1 VHVYVYGTQ
10 VKLERKDHLTL
21 FVFSLLFNVNIWLS
35 NYSLNLVTMAMH
47 QVVRAMVPAFT
58 VMLSVPLLG
67 KRYEHIPQCMLL
79 QRTHARTFHS
89 YKPRHH
95 LCFLRLLIAL
105 HFALLVILLLSLH
118 LAVLV

>member
-1 VHVYVYGTQ
+1 MGTPTRARGGAQ
-10 VKLERKDHLTL
+10 VKLERRDYLTL

-67 KRYEHIPQCMLL
+67 KRYVVAWHASYSLPQPCAPSLL
-79 QRTHARTFHS
+79 PALIVKLCTRTS
-89 YKPRHH
+89 YGKR
-95 LCFLRLLIAL
+95 CAL
-105 HFALLVILLLSLH
+105 AKSEDS
-118 LAVLV
+118 A

>member
-1 VHVYVYGTQ
+1 M
-10 VKLERKDHLTL
+10 KLERKDHLTL

-67 KRYEHIPQCMLL
+67 KRCEHCFKHILPCMLL
-79 QRTHARTFHS
+79 QRTHTRAHFI
-89 YKPRHH
+89 
-95 LCFLRLLIAL
+95 LRNLDTTRGCAL
-105 HFALLVILLLSLH
+105 
-118 LAVLV
+118 